1 MENQFSKYKNINLK
15 EFMLGFIITLGTAL
29 LDLVWQGANPMI
41 EHLQKTFEFDLTL
54 FTSKVNW
61 ATAWDTATIISI
73 TYFTAIFYSG
83 EKKK

>member
-1 MENQFSKYKNINLK
+1 MENQFSKFKDINLK

-61 ATAWDTATIISI
+61 ATAWDTATITASI
-73 TYFTAIFYSG
+73 YFATIFYSG